1 MKKFPMDV
9 RTAMNYLNLN
19 PTIYHTFSC
28 PGCFKIYPKYLTKLQ
43 LCDHRTTA
51 RSKPYNLALSNQ
63 NSDCIRQYSK
73 QSFQAWLTSIVQQ
86 EKIEDLLAESVNYTN
101 PHPGIRTDLKR
112 NQKGDLWRVDTRH
125 QHPGI
130 DDEGGAAQN
139 FGNWIPGLGRSSTDL
154 QTRGKQKVVIGL
166 V

>member
-1 MKKFPMDV
+1 MFYLHVVVGLSEKEAKATIILIKTILASGISGFDQKHHPMKKFPMDV

-28 PGCFKIYPKYLTKLQ
+28 PGCFKIYPKYSTKLQ

-63 NSDCIRQYSK
+63 NSDFIRQYST

-86 EKIEDLLAESVNYTN
+86 EKIEDLLEESVNYTN
-101 PHPGIRTDLKR
+101 PHPGIRTDL
-112 NQKGDLWRVDTRH
+112 
-125 QHPGI
+125 
-130 DDEGGAAQN
+130 
-139 FGNWIPGLGRSSTDL
+139 
-154 QTRGKQKVVIGL
+154 
-166 V
+166 